1 MTPKKLYSTL
11 AVAETI
17 TWALL
22 ILGMI
27 LKYTGVT
34 PIGVRI
40 GGGIHGFTFLS
51 YCVATVLIWI
61 NNQWTIG
68 RGALGLISAVIPFAT
83 IPFEKSAEKAG
94 ALHGEWRFK
103 EKTEDPAQRP
113 QNLPEHALAFAV
125 RQPIAALIIVIV
137 ALAVVFGGLLA
148 LGSPLEWFKN

>member
-103 EKTEDPAQRP
+103 EKTEDPTQRP

-137 ALAVVFGGLLA
+137 ALAVVFGVLLA